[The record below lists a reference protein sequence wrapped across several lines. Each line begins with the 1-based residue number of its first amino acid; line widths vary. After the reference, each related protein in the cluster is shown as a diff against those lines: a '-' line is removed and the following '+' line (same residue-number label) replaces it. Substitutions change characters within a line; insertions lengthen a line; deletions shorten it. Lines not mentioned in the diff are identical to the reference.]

1 MKVSK
6 LIRTAE
12 FWDIIGLVVWVFLA
26 GVSIF
31 CLNTGQPANPSVN
44 GLILAISIAGLIV
57 DGTMVY
63 LRFFKGK

>member
-12 FWDIIGLVVWVFLA
+12 FWDIIGLFVWVFLA

-31 CLNTGQPANPSVN
+31 SFSSGEPLNSTVN
-44 GLILAISIAGLIV
+44 SLILAISIAGLIV

-63 LRFFKGK
+63 LRFFKAK